1 MWRKQKKKENAIEL
15 SAMPPFIT
23 FNLSPNATF
32 AQQPTNIHSHIVTHS
47 HKTKLF
53 VFDRSERDTALIQ
66 NKQTI
71 SCAMEH
77 IFKTEKSGLVLLSS
91 HWSWSHAT
99 NVWCLRGEFHF
110 FLASKCQFSILIC
123 WRLTAATLISCLR
136 ECGGGSRLNHSI
148 WLFIIYLLIRSSIQ
162 FSQLIANLIE
172 FDGWQV
178 VRTYRKEAVR
188 YFYCNTNRFCHAHVA
203 EWAVIMIERRRR
215 NWK

>member
-32 AQQPTNIHSHIVTHS
+32 AQQPTNIHSHTVTHS
-47 HKTKLF
+47 HETKLFVFHF
-53 VFDRSERDTALIQ
+53 VFDRSERDTAFIQ

-77 IFKTEKSGLVLLSS
+77 IFKTEKNGLFLLSS
-91 HWSWSHAT
+91 HWSWSHTT

-136 ECGGGSRLNHSI
+136 ECGGGNRLNHSI

-162 FSQLIANLIE
+162 YSQLIASVIE
-172 FDGWQV
+172 FDGRQV
-178 VRTYRKEAVR
+178 VRTYRNEAVR
-188 YFYCNTNRFCHAHVA
+188 YCNRFCHARHA
-203 EWAVIMIERRRR
+203 EWAEIMIERRRQ